1 MGLINC
7 LKNQGKIKSY
17 KNYKNYR
24 SIGGQSSTEIIDPT
38 RPFHHSPQIDAN
50 SLSFGLHLVY
60 HYNGKINPFHYNTG
74 KNNPEQS

>member
-1 MGLINC
+1 MRIDRGYSVRDFLRGMGLINC
-7 LKNQGKIKSY
+7 LKYQGKIKSY

-24 SIGGQSSTEIIDPT
+24 SIGGQSLTEIIDPT

-60 HYNGKINPFHYNTG
+60 HYNEK
-74 KNNPEQS
+74 